1 MQFTMSNFKF
11 SIQQSPEL
19 EALIM
24 RHAKVIHL
32 PAKTVFCNIGDPLE
46 GVYYIAEGRTSHYIV
61 SPEGTEKMLYTLSR
75 GWFFGETACTLGH
88 TSSLI
93 SKTNTETTLYL
104 LSVDDYQKLMGESI
118 LFRQALMT
126 SNALK
131 TLTMR
136 HEIENITFYSCKD
149 RLTKLFLTTV
159 DKSRRIDGCWYGL
172 HVRYTHAD
180 LSVIIGSSRITITKM
195 INELCEDGV
204 IRLVNRK
211 IQVHADYYERHK
223 QLYDT
228 SE

>member
-1 MQFTMSNFKF
+1 MQFTTSNFKF
-11 SIQQSPEL
+11 SIEHSPEL
-19 EALIM
+19 EELILQ
-24 RHAKVIHL
+24 HAKVIRL
-32 PAKTVFCNIGDPLE
+32 PAKTVFCNIGDSLN
-46 GVYYIAEGRTSHYIV
+46 GVYYIAKGRTSHYIV
-61 SPEGTEKMLYTLSR
+61 SPEGTEKMLYTLSC
-75 GWFFGETACTLGH
+75 GWFFGETSCTLGR

-93 SKTNTETTLYL
+93 SKTNTDTTLYF
-104 LSVDDYQKLMGESI
+104 LSVDTFQTLMGESA

-149 RLTKLFLTTV
+149 RLAKLFCTTA
-159 DKSRRIDGCWYGL
+159 DKSKLIDGCWYGL

-195 INELCEDGV
+195 ITELCEEGS

-211 IQVHADYYERHK
+211 IQIHADYYDQYM
-223 QLYDT
+223 QLYAAA
-228 SE
+228 E

>member
-1 MQFTMSNFKF
+1 MQFTTSNFKF
-11 SIQQSPEL
+11 SIEQSSEL
-19 EALIM
+19 EELIR
-24 RHAKVIHL
+24 RHARVIHL
-32 PAKTVFCNIGDPLE
+32 PAKTVFCSIGDPLE
-46 GVYYIAEGRTSHYIV
+46 GVYYIAKGRTSHYIV
-61 SPEGTEKMLYTLSR
+61 SAEGTEKMLYTLSC

-104 LSVDDYQKLMGESI
+104 LSIDTFQSLMGESAM
-118 LFRQALMT
+118 FRQALMT

-149 RLTKLFLTTV
+149 RLTKLFCTTV
-159 DKSRRIDGCWYGL
+159 DKSKLIDGCWYGL

-195 INELCEDGV
+195 INELCAEGS

-211 IQVHADYYERHK
+211 IQVHADYYDQYI
-223 QLYDT
+223 QLYAAA
-228 SE
+228 E